1 MPFNIDRFDA
11 TKFEPRT
18 AEVRVDALAAFF
30 DEGEEPLWKV
40 RGMTATE
47 LYKTIDARN
56 RQESTVAIVKAI
68 ANNVDQVTAVRKAL
82 GLTSDVPGEI
92 VKRLEMIVMASLS
105 PTIELPT
112 AVKLAESFPIEF
124 MLITNQITE
133 LTGRGAD
140 TVKPPAASPPTTA

>member
-47 LYKTIDARN
+47 LYKTVDARN

>member
-1 MPFNIDRFDA
+1 MPFNADKFDA
-11 TKFEPRT
+11 TKFEHRT
-18 AEVRVDALAAFF
+18 AEVQVDALAAYF
-30 DEGEEPLWKV
+30 DEGEPLVWKV
-40 RGMTATE
+40 RGMSATE
-47 LYKTIDARN
+47 LYKTAEARN

-92 VKRLEMIVMASLS
+92 VKRLEMLVMASLA
-105 PTIELPT
+105 PKIELPT
-112 AVKLAESFPIEF
+112 AVKLAEHFPIEF

-140 TVKPPAASPPTTA
+140 VVKPSAASQPTTA

>member
-1 MPFNIDRFDA
+1 MPFNADRFDA

-18 AEVRVDALAAFF
+18 GEVRVDALVDFF
-30 DEGEEPLWKV
+30 EDGEEPLWKV
-40 RGMTATE
+40 RGMSATE
-47 LYKTIDARN
+47 LYKTAEARN

-92 VKRLEMIVMASLS
+92 VKRLEMIVIASVA
-105 PTIELPT
+105 PKIELPT
-112 AVKLAESFPIEF
+112 AVKLAENFPIEF

-133 LTGRGAD
+133 LTGRGSD
-140 TVKPPAASPPTTA
+140 TVKPLAASQPTTA